1 MQCEIRGMADVAEAA
16 TSSADT
22 LPKPG
27 RVNEGSMSRGQCLG
41 QSRNVRVL
49 VVSCGF
55 CPPLPSSTQNSCL
68 GATCCTVTAPT
79 TRPFDI
85 NTRIQSE

>member
-27 RVNEGSMSRGQCLG
+27 RVNEVCREWLVKEDGALAVRLQNEECNIMSLRNSQDRSAAIQTRFLGS
-41 QSRNVRVL
+41 
-49 VVSCGF
+49 
-55 CPPLPSSTQNSCL
+55 
-68 GATCCTVTAPT
+68 
-79 TRPFDI
+79 
-85 NTRIQSE
+85 